1 MQAMK
6 LLAAL
11 SLACASSASA
21 APIASPKP
29 PEPKPDAP
37 KPDAPNPD
45 APRPGGA
52 PAHDACKPVGNV
64 VFAIDHRAVPDAKL
78 ATSTVKL
85 FGNGAW
91 TRVETSA
98 EGQAQPASSG
108 CLARQDAKHVA
119 SELRSAPWKV
129 TNARVHCMAM
139 SSTFT
144 EFRVDGKLVFTQ
156 KLCSG
161 QSLDDKSKAAL
172 DAAVAMVEPV
182 APGAA
187 PSPPAAPRP

>member
-1 MQAMK
+1 MHHAMK

-11 SLACASSASA
+11 SLACASGASA
-21 APIASPKP
+21 APIATPKP
-29 PEPKPDAP
+29 PEPKPGQTPGAP
-37 KPDAPNPD
+37 KPGDAP
-45 APRPGGA
+45 AT
-52 PAHDACKPVGNV
+52 CKPVGNV

-78 ATSTVKL
+78 ATATVKL
-85 FGNGAW
+85 FGDGAW
-91 TRVETSA
+91 TRVETTA
-98 EGQAQPASSG
+98 EGQAQPATSG

-129 TNARVHCMAM
+129 TTARVHCMAM

-172 DAAVAMVEPV
+172 DAAIAMVEPV
-182 APGAA
+182 APPPA
-187 PSPPAAPRP
+187 PPAAPKP

>member
-1 MQAMK
+1 MRNAMK

-11 SLACASSASA
+11 ALACGSSASA
-21 APIASPKP
+21 APIATPKP
-29 PEPKPDAP
+29 PEPKPAV
-37 KPDAPNPD
+37 
-45 APRPGGA
+45 PGTP
-52 PAHDACKPVGNV
+52 PAACKPVGNV
-64 VFAIDHRAVPDAKL
+64 VFEIDHRAVPDAKL
-78 ATSTVKL
+78 ATSAVKL

-98 EGQAQPASSG
+98 EGQAQPATSG
-108 CLARQDAKHVA
+108 CLGKQDVKHVA

-129 TNARVHCMAM
+129 TTAKIHCMAM
-139 SSTFT
+139 SSTYT

-172 DAAVAMVEPV
+172 DAAIAMVEPT
-182 APGAA
+182 PPAA
-187 PSPPAAPRP
+187 AGPPSPPAPHKP

>member
-11 SLACASSASA
+11 SLACASGAAA

-29 PEPKPDAP
+29 PEPKPAEP
-37 KPDAPNPD
+37 KPDA
-45 APRPGGA
+45 
-52 PAHDACKPVGNV
+52 CKPTGNV
-64 VFAIDHRAVPDAKL
+64 VFTIDHRAIPDAKL

-85 FGNGAW
+85 FGDGAW
-91 TRVETSA
+91 TKVETTA
-98 EGQAQPASSG
+98 EGQAQPATGG
-108 CLARQDAKHVA
+108 CHSKQDAKHIA
-119 SELRSAPWKV
+119 SELRSAPWKI
-129 TNARVHCMAM
+129 TNAKVHCMAM

-172 DAAVAMVEPV
+172 DAAIALVEPI
-182 APGAA
+182 APPPA
-187 PSPPAAPRP
+187 PPATPPAAPRP